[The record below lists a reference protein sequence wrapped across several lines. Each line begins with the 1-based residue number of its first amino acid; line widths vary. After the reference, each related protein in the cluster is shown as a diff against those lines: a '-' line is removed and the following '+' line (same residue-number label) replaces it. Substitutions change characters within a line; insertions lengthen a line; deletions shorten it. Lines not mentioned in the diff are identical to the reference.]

1 MLIKKSQFLARR
13 IFLFQITYFKT
24 SYIENL
30 ELIYLQLIDI
40 GNNGYT
46 VFTFAN
52 FFETNEDKLA

>member
-1 MLIKKSQFLARR
+1 MLIKKSKFLARR

-24 SYIENL
+24 SYIKNL

>member
-52 FFETNEDKLA
+52 FFETNEDKIA

>member
-1 MLIKKSQFLARR
+1 MLIKKSKFLARR

-46 VFTFAN
+46 VFTFAK
-52 FFETNEDKLA
+52 FFETNRDMIS